1 MPVVPENQAAIEA
14 EEEEKRVLKLKNRA
28 EMEKMLAANQDLH
41 QRRAE
46 RISEEQAVSFE
57 QKLPTATYIHT
68 TTAKQTTTSFYEE
81 PRKEVIYFVNREINH
96 FRNYPCASHRRRRK
110 GIDYTASNRTY
121 ITSAPNRTPHESTS
135 LKRQDRRGFSVR
147 NI

>member
-1 MPVVPENQAAIEA
+1 MPVVPENQAAIEV

-57 QKLPTATYIHT
+57 HSDLRHTYILLQRLLCK
-68 TTAKQTTTSFYEE
+68 KQLLRFM
-81 PRKEVIYFVNREINH
+81 
-96 FRNYPCASHRRRRK
+96 RNPK
-110 GIDYTASNRTY
+110 GGDIL
-121 ITSAPNRTPHESTS
+121 H
-135 LKRQDRRGFSVR
+135 K
-147 NI
+147 